1 MVMEQ
6 KLNFKIKKEEY
17 IKLQKDIDLFYI
29 DIINSGKCERILS
42 LVDELEL
49 NENDEIEME
58 LDDYILNLPNFK
70 QFEKLLTKIN
80 LL

>member
-1 MVMEQ
+1 MQQ

-42 LVDELEL
+42 LADELEL
-49 NENDEIEME
+49 NENDEVEIE
-58 LDDYILNLPNFK
+58 LDEYILNLPDFK
-70 QFEKLLTKIN
+70 QFQDRLTN
-80 LL
+80 V

>member
-1 MVMEQ
+1 MVMQQ
-6 KLNFKIKKEEY
+6 KLKFKIKKEEY

-70 QFEKLLTKIN
+70 QFQDRLTIN
-80 LL
+80 